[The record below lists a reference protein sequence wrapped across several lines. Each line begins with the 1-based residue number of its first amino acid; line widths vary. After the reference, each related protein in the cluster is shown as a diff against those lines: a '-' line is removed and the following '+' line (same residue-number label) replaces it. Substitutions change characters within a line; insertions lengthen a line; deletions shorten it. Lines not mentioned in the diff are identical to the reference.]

1 MKFYSLLLKY
11 RFYLG
16 LIFLAGAIAVN
27 ISAGFWPSFILYLIG
42 VILIAGH
49 FFIGPMRLIQEH
61 IESGNVEGAEK
72 VLDSIWFPSLLYKP
86 IRSAFY
92 TVKGQLA
99 MMKQDYDGA
108 EKHMKKSLDLGGNIK
123 EAEGA
128 NKLQLGMLAM
138 QKGDMKQ
145 GESYIRAAIRAGIP
159 DKDGAAM
166 AYLQMCQIY
175 LNRREF
181 RAAKDFFRKAKA
193 EKPTNEEVKKQIL
206 ELNKYI
212 SRMPG

>member
-11 RFYLG
+11 RFWLG
-16 LIFLAGAIAVN
+16 LIFLAFAIWVN
-27 ISAGFWPSFILYLIG
+27 IAASFWPSFILYFIG
-42 VILIAGH
+42 VILLAGH
-49 FFIGPMRLIQEH
+49 FFIGPMRLIQEY
-61 IESGNVEGAEK
+61 IEAGDVEGAEK
-72 VLDSIWFPSLLYKP
+72 VLDSIWFPQLLYKP

-108 EKHMKKSLDLGGNIK
+108 EAHMKKSLSLGGSVK

-138 QKGDMKQ
+138 QKGDLKQ

-175 LNRREF
+175 MNRREF
-181 RAAKDFFRKAKA
+181 RAAKDFFRKAQA
-193 EKPTNEEVKKQIL
+193 EKPTNEEVKKQIVDL
-206 ELNKYI
+206 KKYI
-212 SRMPG
+212 SRIPG